1 MEMDISEREG
11 LRADGLS
18 LRYKDTC
25 RVGVDSLSL
34 ELPENGLVLLTGP
47 SGCGKST
54 LLTLIG
60 SFDLPDSGS
69 VSFKGCEITS
79 LRGKGLR
86 DFRREVLGVCF
97 QEANL
102 LPGLT
107 VRENLAPCW
116 RRKDSEMIIEELGL
130 ADLLDTPARFLSG
143 GEAERVAVARAIL
156 KGSSLI
162 LVDEPTASL
171 DGENG
176 AQVAKVLKEA
186 SRSALVIV
194 ASHDISLFEPFAD
207 VLVRLRD
214 GKLVSAERIQDP
226 LPHEVTEADDP
237 PFDIRM
243 EARTLLKDL
252 KRSLPSHPARLVSGL
267 LLSFLSLAACFSS
280 FSLLMRDDGSISKDL
295 ALNGSDPALLGKK
308 DGLGR
313 LSRTELPEGS
323 IPFCS
328 LPLSEPCV
336 LTSYFIDEPS
346 LTRSFERLFGVFL
359 DHTIAPY
366 STSAGNA
373 FPLLAG
379 TAPTSAS
386 EALISDT
393 MFRQYQAFGFEH
405 GGIRLSPGSFDIAGF
420 LAAGP
425 ELMLSYP
432 VRTSVRIVGVFDD
445 GYGDL
450 FDAFREQCG
459 DSPIEDNSSQYW
471 LLQAAGRGAAGAI
484 FLSEDA
490 FSKASEMPDTFW
502 VGNEERTMLSLWRNQ
517 DEFIFTY
524 VQAYPPADS
533 IFPFGVEDG
542 AVLPYDLFL
551 DVYSEVSIGNKGIK
565 DFRSIQ
571 IGDSLSDFH
580 EYLPENATVGTLL
593 NGILESG
600 DFEGEEPSEV
610 FYRFAGLYYLDAY
623 GIPDEVE
630 LSAYMP
636 DAKREYPDIDFSK
649 DGVLEVYWVFR
660 TVSHYSDYRRIFVD
674 TMIHDFLI
682 DSEPIDLAVA
692 PASRGMARPEWETV
706 DVVAAGYSQNL
717 FNYPGVTYVYPGEQ
731 ASKAIW
737 ERLSQ
742 EDVAYFLPPEGEMGD
757 LLAEGIHGNSLM
769 AFSPPLAS
777 WQGFVRSTYGTPGLG
792 ALIGIIAAFAT
803 LVMFLSLVSVLSG
816 SNALMAGEDA
826 LRKSLGEGAGR
837 PYLRGFLEASLVT
850 LFGGIPALIAVGIVF
865 AGMNGVAASV
875 FLNSLS
881 YYSLDALAVIG
892 AFVLFLLL
900 SALLA
905 LLLLP
910 SGEKKRKAA
919 LKNRF
924 R

>member
-60 SFDLPDSGS
+60 SFDLPDSGT
-69 VSFKGCEITS
+69 VFFKGWEITS
-79 LRGKGLR
+79 LKGKGLR
-86 DFRREVLGVCF
+86 EFRREVLGVCF

-107 VRENLAPCW
+107 VRENLAPYW
-116 RRKDSEMIIEELGL
+116 RRKDSERIIQELGL
-130 ADLLDTPARFLSG
+130 ANLLDTPARSLSG

-214 GKLVSAERIQDP
+214 GKLVSAERLQEP
-226 LPHEVTEADDP
+226 LPYEDAESAEP
-237 PFDIRM
+237 PFDLRR

-295 ALNGSDPALLGKK
+295 AVSGSETSVLGMSNPNA
-308 DGLGR
+308 R
-313 LSRTELPEGS
+313 LYRSDLPES
-323 IPFCS
+323 SVPFCS
-328 LPLSEPCV
+328 VPSSPPCI
-336 LTSYFIDEPS
+336 LTSYFIETS
-346 LTRSFERLFGVFL
+346 SSSYSFESLLGPFL
-359 DHTIAPY
+359 TESVAPY
-366 STSAGNA
+366 SRSAEDA

-379 TAPTSAS
+379 TSPSSAS

-393 MFRQYQAFGFEH
+393 MFRQYQAFGFEND
-405 GGIRLSPGSFDIAGF
+405 GIRLPAGSFDIDGF

-432 VRTSVRIVGVFDD
+432 VRTSVRVVGVFKD
-445 GYGDL
+445 GYGDF

-459 DSPIEDNSSQYW
+459 DSPVEVNSSQYW
-471 LLQAAGRGAAGAI
+471 LMEAAGRGAPGAI

-490 FSKASEMPDTFW
+490 FGQTVDMPDSFW
-502 VGNEERTMLSLWRNQ
+502 VGNKERTMLSLWREET
-517 DEFIFTY
+517 EFQFTY
-524 VQAYPPADS
+524 VETQLPLNVVYP
-533 IFPFGVEDG
+533 FQKDG
-542 AVLPYDLFL
+542 GAILPYPLFL
-551 DVYSEVSIGNKGIK
+551 EIYSETPIGHKGIK
-565 DFRSIQ
+565 DFRSFE
-571 IGDSLSDFH
+571 IGDSCKDYSLYFPGNASIGDLLNADVLKFAALYYLDKHGVPEDVDVSEYLEKAERDFPDVDFH
-580 EYLPENATVGTLL
+580 KEGALEAYWALL
-593 NGILESG
+593 VSSYSSSNYKWAFLEALIS
-600 DFEGEEPSEV
+600 DLFEGEEPLVAKIASASRSV
-610 FYRFAGLYYLDAY
+610 AASRF
-623 GIPDEVE
+623 
-630 LSAYMP
+630 
-636 DAKREYPDIDFSK
+636 
-649 DGVLEVYWVFR
+649 
-660 TVSHYSDYRRIFVD
+660 
-674 TMIHDFLI
+674 
-682 DSEPIDLAVA
+682 EPIEV
-692 PASRGMARPEWETV
+692 TIC
-706 DVVAAGYSQNL
+706 GYSPL
-717 FNYPGVTYVYPGEQ
+717 LGYSPAGIFVYPGEQ
-731 ASKAIW
+731 ASETIW
-737 ERLSQ
+737 DSLSQ
-742 EDVAYFLPPEGEMGD
+742 EDVAYFLPPEGEKDRLMD
-757 LLAEGIHGNSLM
+757 EGLNERSLM
-769 AFSPPLAS
+769 AFSPSLAS
-777 WQGFVRSTYGTPGLG
+777 WQAFTISSYGTPGLG
-792 ALIGIIAAFAT
+792 ILIGIIAVFAAF
-803 LVMFLSLVSVLSG
+803 VMFLSLVCVLSG
-816 SNALMAGEDA
+816 SNALLAGEDA
-826 LRKSLGEGAGR
+826 LRKSLGEGIGR
-837 PYLRGFLEASLVT
+837 AYLRGFLEASLVT
-850 LFGGIPALIAVGIVF
+850 LIGGIPALVAAAIVF

-892 AFVLFLLL
+892 AFALFLLL

-910 SGEKKRKAA
+910 SGEKKRIAA

>member
-18 LRYKDTC
+18 LRYKDTG

-54 LLTLIG
+54 LLSLVG
-60 SFDLPDSGS
+60 SFDSPDRGS
-69 VSFKGCEITS
+69 VFFKGWEITS
-79 LRGKGLR
+79 LKGKGLR
-86 DFRREVLGVCF
+86 EFRREVLGVCF

-107 VRENLAPCW
+107 VRENLAPYW
-116 RRKDSEMIIEELGL
+116 RRKDSERIIQELGL
-130 ADLLDTPARFLSG
+130 ANLLDTPARSLSG

-214 GKLVSAERIQDP
+214 GKLVSAERLQEP
-226 LPHEVTEADDP
+226 LPYEDAESAEP
-237 PFDIRM
+237 PFDLRR

-346 LTRSFERLFGVFL
+346 STRSFERLFGVFL

-366 STSAGNA
+366 SPSAENA

-551 DVYSEVSIGNKGIK
+551 DVYYEVPIGDKGIK

-580 EYLPENATVGTLL
+580 EYLPENATIGTLL
-593 NGILESG
+593 DESSDGG
-600 DFEGEEPSEV
+600 DPNAADPAGSLL
-610 FYRFAGLYYLDAY
+610 YFAGLYYLDVY
-623 GIPDEVE
+623 GIPDGANVSSY
-630 LSAYMP
+630 LS
-636 DAKREYPDIDFSK
+636 DATREYPDVDFTR
-649 DGVLEVYWVFR
+649 DGALEVYWVFR
-660 TVSHYSDYRRIFVD
+660 MISSYSEYRTIFLD
-674 TMIHDFLI
+674 TMIRDFLM
-682 DSEPIDLAVA
+682 DAEPVSLAVA
-692 PASRGMARPEWETV
+692 PASRGNSNIGWEAF
-706 DVVAAGYSQNL
+706 DILAAGYSTNL

-731 ASKAIW
+731 ASETIW

-742 EDVAYFLPPEGEMGD
+742 EDVAYFLPPEGEKGQ
-757 LLAEGIHGNSLM
+757 LLDEGINSHSLM
-769 AFSPPLAS
+769 AFSPSLAS
-777 WQGFVRSTYGTPGLG
+777 WQGFVRSTYGSPGLG
-792 ALIGIIAAFAT
+792 VLIGIVAAFAA
-803 LVMFLSLVSVLSG
+803 LVMLLSLVSVLSG
-816 SNALMAGEDA
+816 SNALLASEDA
-826 LRKSLGEGAGR
+826 LRKSLGEGIGR

-850 LFGGIPALIAVGIVF
+850 LFGGIPALIAVAIVF
-865 AGMNGVAASV
+865 AEMNGVAASV
-875 FLNSLS
+875 FLNPLS
-881 YYSLDALAVIG
+881 YYSLDVLAVIG
-892 AFVLFLLL
+892 AFALFLLL